1 MQDRTIDLSAPEW
14 AARLGPREMAQI
26 KSARCDTGV
35 EVSTTGRLSIS
46 CITNTSETQHLPCA
60 S

>member
-14 AARLGPREMAQI
+14 AARLGRREMARI
-26 KSARCDTGV
+26 KSARCDTGA
-35 EVSTTGRLSIS
+35 EVCTTGRLPTS
-46 CITNTSETQHLPCA
+46 CITNTSETQYLPWA